1 MKDLAGKVAVVTGGG
16 GGIGTAIGRRF
27 GQEGMRVV
35 LADFDRELLDAAV
48 ADLRGQSFDVTGV
61 FVDVTKQDSV
71 EALRDATLDTYG
83 AVHVVCNNAGIATTG
98 IGQIWEHEDADWR
111 WSLDVHL
118 FGVIHGCAT
127 FVPTML
133 EGGEE
138 CHIVNTVSSNGGI
151 APMPTTPTYAL
162 PKAAVVTYS
171 ECLWAQLRT
180 AESKIG
186 VSILYPS
193 GYTPGLLNTGIWNQ
207 RVRPPGYETK
217 TPRPM
222 RRGLEAFTEQLKNA
236 GRDVQFTP
244 LEEVADQVVV
254 GILND
259 QFWMLVEGE
268 TVDER
273 VRARADSIMKRTVPD
288 YLL

>member
-16 GGIGTAIGRRF
+16 GGIGKAIGTRF
-27 GQEGMRVV
+27 GQEGMKVV
-35 LADFDRELLDAAV
+35 LADFDQELLDTAV
-48 ADLRGQSFDVTGV
+48 AELRAQSFDVTGI
-61 FVDVTKQDSV
+61 FVDVTKLDSV

-83 AVHVVCNNAGIATTG
+83 AVHVLCNNAGIAVTG
-98 IGQIWEHEDADWR
+98 IGQIWEHEDPDWR

-127 FVPTML
+127 FVPPML
-133 EGGEE
+133 KSGEE
-138 CHIVNTVSSNGGI
+138 AHIVNTVSSNGGI
-151 APMPTTPTYAL
+151 APMPTSSTYAVA
-162 PKAAVVTYS
+162 KGAVAMYS

-186 VSILYPS
+186 VSILFPS

-207 RVRPPGYETK
+207 RVRPPGYETQ

-222 RRGLEAFTEQLKNA
+222 RRGLDAFAQQLKDS

-244 LEEVADQVVV
+244 LEEVADQVAV
-254 GILND
+254 GIVND
-259 QFWMLVEGE
+259 QFWMLVEGAA
-268 TVDER
+268 TDER
-273 VRARADSIMKRTVPD
+273 IRARADSMMGRKHPD

>member
-1 MKDLAGKVAVVTGGG
+1 MKDLAEKVAVVTGGG
-16 GGIGTAIGRRF
+16 GGIGKAIGTRF
-27 GQEGMRVV
+27 GQEGMKVV
-35 LADFDRELLDAAV
+35 LADFDQELLDAAV
-48 ADLRGQSFDVTGV
+48 ADLRAQSFDVTGV
-61 FVDVTKQDSV
+61 FVDVTKQESV

-83 AVHVVCNNAGIATTG
+83 AVHVLCNNAGIAVTG
-98 IGQIWEHEDADWR
+98 IGQIWEHEDPDWR

-133 EGGEE
+133 KSGEE
-138 CHIVNTVSSNGGI
+138 AHIVNTVSSNGGI
-151 APMPTTPTYAL
+151 APMPTSSTYAVA
-162 PKAAVVTYS
+162 KGAVAMYS

-186 VSILYPS
+186 VSILFPS

-207 RVRPPGYETK
+207 RVRPPGYATE

-222 RRGLEAFTEQLKNA
+222 RRGLDAFAQQLKDS

-244 LEEVADQVVV
+244 LEEVADQVAV

-268 TVDER
+268 ALDER
-273 VRARADSIMKRTVPD
+273 IRARADSMMGRQHPD